1 MNDEAKNSAEANHN
15 LKGTSSDEL
24 DDNTNQ
30 KSSEQQQWEITREE
44 KGSRE
49 ANKNTY
55 HRDNTEPGQMSS
67 SETDINSEK
76 TDEDPDKT
84 GVENPVAL
92 SEEYSDDKRMEN
104 PVLSEKS
111 SDDKAIETPVPSE
124 KSSDD
129 KRIETP
135 VPSEKSSDDKGIE
148 SPGALPKK
156 SSDEKGI
163 ENSVLSEKPN
173 DDKGIENPVV
183 VSEIDLPS
191 FVVTPA
197 SPDQELF
204 GNLDTNKD
212 KEGTD
217 NPVFEADE

>member
-30 KSSEQQQWEITREE
+30 KSSEQHKQQWEITREE
-44 KGSRE
+44 KGSRGS
-49 ANKNTY
+49 NTY
-55 HRDNTEPGQMSS
+55 HRDNAEPGKMSS
-67 SETDINSEK
+67 SETAINSEK

-84 GVENPVAL
+84 EVENPAAL
-92 SEEYSDDKRMEN
+92 SEKYSDDKRIEN

-111 SDDKAIETPVPSE
+111 SDDKAIKTPVPSE

-129 KRIETP
+129 KGIETP

-148 SPGALPKK
+148 NPGARPEK

-163 ENSVLSEKPN
+163 ENPVLSEKPN
-173 DDKGIENPVV
+173 DDKGVENPVV

-197 SPDQELF
+197 SPDQELL

-217 NPVFEADE
+217 NPVFEVDE